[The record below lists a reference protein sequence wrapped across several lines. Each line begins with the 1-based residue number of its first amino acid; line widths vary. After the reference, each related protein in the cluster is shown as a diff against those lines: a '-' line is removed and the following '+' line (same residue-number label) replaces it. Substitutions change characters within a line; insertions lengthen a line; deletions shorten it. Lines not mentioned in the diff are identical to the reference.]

1 MCVPHILF
9 AAQLSAEHWEFVT
22 SREVGVTSVNRESA
36 AVALAL
42 AALVAVTGKINKK
55 TCKNGTERRRSS
67 EDASQ
72 TGAGGRGGGNSRNI
86 IASLRLNVRSRVG
99 GAGVF
104 PPLMW
109 KP

>member
-72 TGAGGRGGGNSRNI
+72 TDKGGRGGGNSRNI